1 MTVDCYVILALGA
14 IALILYIREKLRAYS
29 LKAVFWKSVV
39 SMLFL
44 VLAVDGWYGSGS
56 QNIFGGFIVL
66 GLICGL
72 LGDVWLDLKYVY
84 PQHDDPY
91 TYAGFASFAVGHIL
105 FITGML
111 VCYYPSGKPLYA
123 ILPFAL
129 AIMVSGGNI
138 LMEKAMKLHFGKMK
152 LIVFGYGAILFS
164 TVLVSGSLAMVHGW
178 QITTLNLIF
187 IGSILFAL
195 SDLVLSGTYFGGK
208 ERPVDIILNY
218 LTYYPAQFLIALSL
232 SFLKWRF

>member
-1 MTVDCYVILALGA
+1 MQMTVCTILLIVGA
-14 IALILYIREKLRAYS
+14 FTLFLYIREKIKGYT
-29 LKAVFWKSVV
+29 LKAVLLKTAVSV
-39 SMLFL
+39 LFI
-44 VLAVDGWYGSGS
+44 AVAVCGWYCAVS
-56 QNIFGGFIVL
+56 QSIFGVFILL
-66 GLICGL
+66 GLLFGL
-72 LGDVWLDLKYVY
+72 LGDIWLDLKYVY

-91 TYAGFASFAVGHIL
+91 TYAGFASFSIGHVL

-111 VCYYPSGKPLYA
+111 ICYFPYKMPLFAVLPFVLA
-123 ILPFAL
+123 IL
-129 AIMVSGGNI
+129 VSGGNI
-138 LMEKAMKLHFGKMK
+138 LLEKVMKLHFGKMK

-164 TVLVSGSLAMVHGW
+164 TVLVSGFLAYYYDW
-178 QITTLNLIF
+178 QVKTLNLIF

-232 SFLKWRF
+232 LFLK